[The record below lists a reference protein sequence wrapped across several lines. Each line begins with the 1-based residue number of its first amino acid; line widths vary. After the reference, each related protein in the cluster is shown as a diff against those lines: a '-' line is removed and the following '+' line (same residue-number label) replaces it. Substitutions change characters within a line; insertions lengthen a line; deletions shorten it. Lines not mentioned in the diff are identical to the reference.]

1 MKKTVWT
8 IVAVSVC
15 ILLMA
20 GCKGKDERDDGHGP
34 AAQSNPGAEKA
45 AVECAEQWLAV
56 LDQGDYQQAWEQT
69 AGIFKEIVPIDQWR
83 NQMKVFRG
91 RLGKVVS
98 RNLKSRQYTTVAPGV
113 PEGQYVII
121 QYETAFEN
129 KANATE
135 TITPILT
142 DDGSW
147 KVSQYVIQ

>member
-20 GCKGKDERDDGHGP
+20 GCKGKDERDGGHGP
-34 AAQSNPGAEKA
+34 AAQSNPEAEKA
-45 AVECAEQWLAV
+45 AVECTEQWLAV

-69 AGIFKEIVPIDQWR
+69 AEIFKEIVPIDQWR